1 MKIPADMSG
10 EGLVMIL
17 GLEWRY
23 RIVYQTGS
31 HMVLE
36 TDEPSHQRIAV
47 PAHPSLRVGTLNAI
61 LRRIAAV
68 KGNRKAELVKSL

>member
-17 GLEWRY
+17 GLEWGY
-23 RIVYQTGS
+23 RIVHQTGS
-31 HMVLE
+31 HIVLE

-47 PAHPSLRVGTLNAI
+47 PAYPSLRIGTLNAI
-61 LRRIAAV
+61 LRSIAAV
-68 KGNRKAELVKSL
+68 KGKRTKDLVKSL